1 MDEGDIV
8 YYESARCLHGRMRP
22 LDGAFYVNLFAHY
35 RPVGDKAWFKKS
47 NPDGTPP
54 PVGDLG
60 NCSVTDIGDDG
71 GRSSSSGS
79 VVVGSGGIGVGS
91 GDLKQVV
98 VVKCSKADSLG
109 VTTPHLSPSL
119 LHLSGGED
127 LFKMWHDITLSI
139 SSTNNGSSSSSTS
152 SRSSSGDG
160 SSSIKARSVRDDEL

>member
-35 RPVGDKAWFKKS
+35 RPIGDRAWFTKS
-47 NPDGTPP
+47 NPDGTPT

-60 NCSVTDIGDDG
+60 NCSVTGIAANDDDYAATDVG
-71 GRSSSSGS
+71 VGVDGSS
-79 VVVGSGGIGVGS
+79 VVDSGQIGVGS

-98 VVKCSKADSLG
+98 CSKADSWG
-109 VTTPHLSPSL
+109 VTTPYLSPSL
-119 LHLSGGED
+119 LQLSGGND

-139 SSTNNGSSSSSTS
+139 SSIND
-152 SRSSSGDG
+152 GDG
-160 SSSIKARSVRDDEL
+160 SDGGPNGSAETRRVRDEL